1 MQSSPD
7 SPSSE
12 PKLLWGVLFSIIFHC
27 LLIIILMGM
36 PSFSAPKRTYFSSAY
51 TVKLVDAPR
60 AKPPGVKPSRGG
72 GSKTGKVVVKE
83 TKEKPKKAEEKKK
96 TEKKEKPKTPPKSAE
111 DTKKTSQK
119 KSTTL
124 AVEDTDKKK
133 SSAAKSI
140 EKTTTTADTEGE
152 YSRAL
157 DNIKKKVEKQR
168 REEEVARIRDSIV
181 KQENGGGGVGDGP
194 FAGVSSAEGLGGM
207 PSGQGTIAQLPLNY
221 RLYYQ
226 VIEEKI
232 KSNWNLALPKGLIED
247 MRAMEVVISITIKSD
262 GTIAALSFEK
272 KSGNIYLDDSAF
284 RSVKKSSPL
293 PPFSEYNIR
302 EPFFETGIVFPV
314 GELL

>member
-1 MQSSPD
+1 
-7 SPSSE
+7 
-12 PKLLWGVLFSIIFHC
+12 
-27 LLIIILMGM
+27 MGM

-60 AKPPGVKPSRGG
+60 VKPAGVKPSRGG
-72 GSKTGKVVVKE
+72 GSRAGKVVVKE

-96 TEKKEKPKTPPKSAE
+96 AEKKEKPKTPPKSAK

-133 SSAAKSI
+133 SSAPKSI
-140 EKTTTTADTEGE
+140 EKTTKTADKEGE

-157 DNIKKKVEKQR
+157 NNIKKKVEKQR

-181 KQENGGGGVGDGP
+181 KQENGGGGVGGGP

-232 KSNWNLALPKGLIED
+232 KRNWNLALPKGLIED
-247 MRAMEVVISITIKSD
+247 MRAMEVVISITIKAD
-262 GTIAALSFEK
+262 GTITALSFEK